1 MTTVQRVTTI
11 RFFPE
16 ILSCASRAQPVSEP
30 LMKLA
35 LKYSLF
41 ALHCVVFAHMFKK
54 MQRQYTLTRREIFWN
69 YFESAPSERS
79 EGTMGVFR
87 ILEVSLGCFK
97 VLNNYDPSTDIN
109 RSPSLWWKMTWHRPS
124 WPKPKVFTQRLSY
137 LNEPKMIFICRFQ
150 QHNYDTA
157 HKPQIGINES

>member
-1 MTTVQRVTTI
+1 MRKPCATCLWTSNETRSEIFSLCAALCRLCAHVQENAETI
-11 RFFPE
+11 YAYEKRD
-16 ILSCASRAQPVSEP
+16 IL
-30 LMKLA
+30 
-35 LKYSLF
+35 
-41 ALHCVVFAHMFKK
+41 
-54 MQRQYTLTRREIFWN
+54 EIFWVSS
-69 YFESAPSERS
+69 FRTIR
-79 EGTMGVFR
+79 GTMGVFR